1 MPQYT
6 NTSTSGLGFTVT
18 TVLDTET
25 NLQTITVT
33 APTGQTATATQPA
46 SFTRPTSATVNSL
59 TSQLEAAG
67 ARNVNLTDI
76 GGAARVSNT
85 NVVQQ
90 AARADVAA
98 TATNSTVPQNPNPP
112 APVVPASNANAV
124 PPVEDPPVSNA
135 TAVAVTGGAVT
146 NTLGNATPTVSQPQ
160 TTTPLTSSTANAEQP
175 PVSQPANVDTE
186 FGNLDEAIVRQQGTT
201 TVLSEDGTP
210 ATGVLRNTETGDVI
224 YTDPPKGD
232 DQPFDEF
239 AGVDEAVQQQKII
252 NENTSGIP
260 IRAEDGT
267 VAQGVA
273 INPETGETYYTT
285 AAQGLAATKN
295 ARQQA
300 TKQDQAN
307 FELKKDW
314 RVRLSLTPG
323 AKYLY
328 KAPKPG
334 ILAPLAATDGVL
346 FPYTPSIQ
354 VNYAAHYDATDLVH
368 TNYKVYQYKN
378 SGIDQVT
385 ITCDFTAQDTY
396 EANYLLAVIHFFR
409 SVTKMFYGQDD
420 GPAPGTPPPLCYLY
434 GLGAFQFEAH
444 PLAITT
450 FNYSLPTEVDYIRA
464 TTNETTLAGVN
475 KSASNVPN
483 NTYNPSS
490 ARMAGSGV
498 GFGGLTEPP
507 DFSEQTGGTVTP
519 TYVPTKMQITINA
532 VPIISRNNISTYFSL
547 KEYATGKLMRGTQTK
562 RGGIW

>member
-46 SFTRPTSATVNSL
+46 NFTRPSSATVNSL

-76 GGAARVSNT
+76 GSAARLSNT

-135 TAVAVTGGAVT
+135 APIAVTGGAVT

-239 AGVDEAVQQQKII
+239 AGVDEAVQQQKTI

>member
-1 MPQYT
+1 MAQYT
-6 NTSTSGLGFTVT
+6 SSVTQPSGIVVNAVLTTETNQITYTVT
-18 TVLDTET
+18 TANGISSTTTVSANQTTVPTRDLIAG
-25 NLQTITVT
+25 LQ
-33 APTGQTATATQPA
+33 
-46 SFTRPTSATVNSL
+46 
-59 TSQLEAAG
+59 AAG
-67 ARNVNLTDI
+67 ATGGITI
-76 GGAARVSNT
+76 GGSLRQVTDDVKFQASRAAEIS
-85 NVVQQ
+85 
-90 AARADVAA
+90 
-98 TATNSTVPQNPNPP
+98 TATGNPP
-112 APVVPASNANAV
+112 PAETTAIPVTTTSNANAV

-135 TAVAVTGGAVT
+135 TAIAVTGGAAT
-146 NTLGNATPTVSQPQ
+146 NTLGDSTPVTAVTQP
-160 TTTPLTSSTANAEQP
+160 
-175 PVSQPANVDTE
+175 VNVDTE

-210 ATGVLRNTETGDVI
+210 ATGVLRNTETGEVF
-224 YTDPPKGD
+224 YTDPPKGS

-239 AGVDEAVQQQKII
+239 AGVDEAVQQQKTI
-252 NENTSGIP
+252 NENTLGIP

-267 VAQGVA
+267 IASGVA

-378 SGIDQVT
+378 SSIDQVT

-396 EANYLLAVIHFFR
+396 EANYLLAVIHFFK

-483 NTYNPSS
+483 NTYNPSN

-507 DFSEQTGGTVTP
+507 IFSEQTGGTVTP
-519 TYVPTKMQITINA
+519 TYVPTKMQISINA